1 MTKIPRGHLYIVSAP
16 SGAGKSS
23 LVNALV
29 ERMPG
34 IFVSVSH
41 TTRAQRPGE
50 QDGQH
55 YHFVNESTFES
66 LVNEGAFLEHANV
79 FGHYYGTSVHS
90 VEAQLDAG
98 HDVILEI
105 DWQGAQQV
113 RARLPEARSV
123 FIAPPSIDALQERL
137 VKRAQDSAEVI
148 ARRLSEARAD
158 MTHFD
163 EYQYVIVN
171 QDFTVALD
179 QLCAIV
185 SAGRLEVARQH
196 TVVAKIL

>member
-34 IFVSVSH
+34 VFVSISH

-55 YHFVNESTFES
+55 YHFVDLNTFES
-66 LVNEGAFLEHANV
+66 LIESQAFLEHANV
-79 FGHYYGTSVHS
+79 FGHYYGTSVQS

-113 RARLPEARSV
+113 RARLPGARSV

-148 ARRLSEARAD
+148 ERRLSEARAD

-171 QDFTVALD
+171 ENFNDAVD

-185 SAGRLEVARQH
+185 VAGRLEVGRQQP
-196 TVVAKIL
+196 VVAQIR